1 MDAVQQLGGCL
12 TSSPCLKHPLAH
24 THPAHTRQVD
34 WVDSRRNVES
44 RAATMCSLAYDF
56 CFSQKN
62 SGQHL
67 VRSCFNG
74 YTSSYTAPSS
84 TKVTCWVL
92 YCLSA
97 GLPPDFS
104 PRLLVF
110 MFCFRSLLRP
120 LKRQVPCL
128 QAQCRN
134 ETYNTNWLQTRVD
147 MLPPHRCECP
157 FISLAVLISL
167 PHPLPKHRS
176 SYHSHGHANLQ
187 LLNST

>member
-24 THPAHTRQVD
+24 THPAHTRQGD

-62 SGQHL
+62 SGQRL

-74 YTSSYTAPSS
+74 YSYTTPSS

-92 YCLSA
+92 YCLS
-97 GLPPDFS
+97 GF
-104 PRLLVF
+104 PRTSRRTCPVF

-147 MLPPHRCECP
+147 MLPPHHYECP

-167 PHPLPKHRS
+167 PHLLPKHRS
-176 SYHSHGHANLQ
+176 SYLSHGHANLE